1 MRHEKVVPDLSEM
14 VVQADVLAVLI
25 GMSERRV
32 RELRDEGVIP
42 DNGAGRYVLGVAIS
56 AYCAHI
62 RPSQG
67 LSARG
72 GSASAG
78 LTSEREGLAKAQRL
92 AQEHK
97 NAVATGEYVLAI
109 DVERTWSD
117 FLRKVR
123 SQVLAVPSRVRQIVP
138 TLTAHDA
145 GLIDRE
151 LRDVLTGLAD
161 GDLE

>member
-1 MRHEKVVPDLSEM
+1 MRHEAVAPDLSGM

-25 GMSERRV
+25 GISERRV

-42 DNGAGRYVLGVAIS
+42 DNGAGRYVLGVAVS
-56 AYCAHI
+56 AYCANL
-62 RPSQG
+62 RPASGQ
-67 LSARG
+67 SARG

-78 LTSEREGLAKAQRL
+78 LTSEREGLARAQRL

-97 NAVATGEYVLAI
+97 NAVAAGEFVSAV

-117 FLRKVR
+117 FLRKIR

-161 GDLE
+161 DDD